1 VIILTLVRIIGVKV
15 ENIFNQM
22 NEKEQRQHFRNI
34 IEQHK
39 GILFK
44 VARAYCPNEYD
55 RQDLIQEMMIQIWQS
70 VHRYNNQNSISTW
83 LYRISLNVAIS
94 FYRKTTI
101 RANKHTTL
109 NEQTE
114 QIPTEEKTTGERQ
127 LNLLEQ
133 FISELKEF
141 DKALMILYLE
151 DKSHAEIA
159 EILGMSVSNVGTKIG
174 RIKDKL
180 KTRFSQSKS

>member
-1 VIILTLVRIIGVKV
+1 MDRQKQF
-15 ENIFNQM
+15 FN
-22 NEKEQRQHFRNI
+22 EV

-44 VARAYCPNEYD
+44 VARAYCPDEEA

-70 VHRYNNQNSISTW
+70 IHKYNDQYKISTW

-94 FYRKTTI
+94 FYRKSSTRT
-101 RANKHTTL
+101 KKYTVL
-109 NEQTE
+109 NEQMAE
-114 QIPTEEKTTGERQ
+114 MPTEEKSENAQ
-127 LNLLEQ
+127 HLNLLEK
-133 FISELKEF
+133 FISELKEI

-159 EILGMSVSNVGTKIG
+159 EILGISVSNVGTKIG

-180 KTRFSQSKS
+180 KTRFSQLKS

>member
-1 VIILTLVRIIGVKV
+1 
-15 ENIFNQM
+15 M
-22 NEKEQRQHFRNI
+22 NEKQQKQHFQNI

-44 VARAYCPNEYD
+44 VARAYCQNEDD
-55 RQDLIQEMMIQIWQS
+55 RQDLIQEMMIQVWQS
-70 VHRYNNQNSISTW
+70 LHRYNNQFKISTW

-94 FYRKTTI
+94 FYRKNTT
-101 RANKHTTL
+101 RANKYTVL
-109 NEQTE
+109 NEQTA
-114 QIPTEEKTTGERQ
+114 QMPTQEKTENEQQ

-133 FISELKEF
+133 FISELKEI

-151 DKSHAEIA
+151 DKNHTEIA

-174 RIKDKL
+174 RIKDQL
-180 KTRFSQSKS
+180 KKRFSQLKS

>member
-1 VIILTLVRIIGVKV
+1 
-15 ENIFNQM
+15 M
-22 NEKEQRQHFRNI
+22 NKQKQQQFFQDI

-44 VARAYCPNEYD
+44 VARAYCQNEED

-70 VHRYNNQNSISTW
+70 VHKYNDQFKISTW

-94 FYRKTTI
+94 FYRKNTT
-101 RANKHTTL
+101 RANRYTILK
-109 NEQTE
+109 EQMTE
-114 QIPTEEKTTGERQ
+114 IPTEEKAETEQQ

-133 FISELKEF
+133 FISELKEL
-141 DKALMILYLE
+141 DKALIILFLE
-151 DKSHAEIA
+151 DKSHTEIA

-180 KTRFSQSKS
+180 KTRFSQLKY

>member
-1 VIILTLVRIIGVKV
+1 
-15 ENIFNQM
+15 M
-22 NEKEQRQHFRNI
+22 EKLEQRQYFQEI
-34 IEQHK
+34 IKQHK

-44 VARAYCPNEYD
+44 VARAYCPNEDD

-70 VHRYNNQNSISTW
+70 IHRYNDQYKISTW
-83 LYRISLNVAIS
+83 LYRISLNTAIS
-94 FYRKTTI
+94 FYRKNSTRERRFTVLDEKT
-101 RANKHTTL
+101 A
-109 NEQTE
+109 
-114 QIPTEEKTTGERQ
+114 QIPTIVKSDNERL

-133 FISELKEF
+133 FISDLKEI

-180 KTRFSQSKS
+180 KTRFSQLKS

>member
-1 VIILTLVRIIGVKV
+1 
-15 ENIFNQM
+15 M
-22 NEKEQRQHFRNI
+22 HEKGQKQHFQNI

-39 GILFK
+39 GILYK
-44 VARAYCPNEYD
+44 VARAYCSDEDD

-70 VHRYNNQNSISTW
+70 IDRYNNQFAISTW

-94 FYRKTTI
+94 FHRKNVT
-101 RANKHTTL
+101 RVNKYTML
-109 NEQTE
+109 NEQTA
-114 QIPTEEKTTGERQ
+114 QLPTEDQTADERQ

-133 FISELKEF
+133 FIYELKEI
-141 DKALMILYLE
+141 DRALMLLYLE

-159 EILGMSVSNVGTKIG
+159 EIAGISISNVGTRIG

-180 KTRFSQSKS
+180 KTRFLQLNP

>member
-1 VIILTLVRIIGVKV
+1 MDKQGQK
-15 ENIFNQM
+15 
-22 NEKEQRQHFRNI
+22 HFFEDI

-44 VARAYCPNEYD
+44 VARVYCPNADD

-70 VHRYNNQNSISTW
+70 IQKYNDEYKMSTW

-94 FYRKTTI
+94 YYRRSSTCTKQHI
-101 RANKHTTL
+101 L
-109 NEQTE
+109 INEQVPEIKEEE
-114 QIPTEEKTTGERQ
+114 QSENEHQ

-133 FISELKEF
+133 FITELKEI
-141 DKALMILYLE
+141 DRALMILYLE

-159 EILGMSVSNVGTKIG
+159 TVLGLSISNIGTKIG
-174 RIKDKL
+174 RIKHKL
-180 KTRFSQSKS
+180 KARFSQLNS

>member
-1 VIILTLVRIIGVKV
+1 
-15 ENIFNQM
+15 M
-22 NEKEQRQHFRNI
+22 NEKEQGQYFQNI

-44 VARAYCPNEYD
+44 VARVYCQIEED
-55 RQDLIQEMMIQIWQS
+55 RQDLVQEMMIQIWKS
-70 VHRYNNQNSISTW
+70 IHRYNEEYKISTW

-94 FYRKTTI
+94 FYRKNSS
-101 RANKHTTL
+101 RANKYAIL
-109 NEQTE
+109 NEGTVQISTDDQTE
-114 QIPTEEKTTGERQ
+114 NEEQ
-127 LNLLEQ
+127 LKLLEQ
-133 FISELKEF
+133 FISELKEI

-159 EILGMSVSNVGTKIG
+159 EILGMSISNVGTKIG

-180 KTRFSQSKS
+180 KTRFTQLTS

>member
-1 VIILTLVRIIGVKV
+1 
-15 ENIFNQM
+15 M
-22 NEKEQRQHFRNI
+22 EKQERQHFFESI

-44 VARAYCPNEYD
+44 VSRTYCPYEED

-70 VHRYNNQNSISTW
+70 VHKYNDQYKISTW

-94 FYRKTTI
+94 FYRKNLTRT
-101 RANKHTTL
+101 NKYTEL
-109 NEQTE
+109 NEQTV
-114 QIPTEEKTTGERQ
+114 KTSVEDKSDNDIH

-133 FISELKEF
+133 FISELKEI

-151 DKSHAEIA
+151 DKSHSEIA
-159 EILGMSVSNVGTKIG
+159 EILGISVSNVGTKIG
-174 RIKDKL
+174 RIKNQL
-180 KTRFSQSKS
+180 KARFAQLKS

>member
-1 VIILTLVRIIGVKV
+1 MKKQKDKLLFESIL
-15 ENIFNQM
+15 
-22 NEKEQRQHFRNI
+22 
-34 IEQHK
+34 EQHK

-44 VARAYCPNEYD
+44 VARAYCADEED

-70 VHRYNNQNSISTW
+70 VHKYNDQYKVSTW

-94 FYRKTTI
+94 FYRKNSARVRKYTG
-101 RANKHTTL
+101 L
-109 NEQTE
+109 NEQLTE
-114 QIPTEEKTTGERQ
+114 MPIDNQSENEGR

-133 FISELKEF
+133 FISELKEI

-159 EILGMSVSNVGTKIG
+159 EILGISVSNTGTKIS
-174 RIKDKL
+174 RIKEQLKIRFSKL
-180 KTRFSQSKS
+180 KS